1 MDKEFS
7 PTPKKQTQEED
18 LVDRLRIFPQV
29 ENLTKWDINRKEN
42 NLCRL

>member
-29 ENLTKWDINRKEN
+29 ENLPSGTSIEREQSV
-42 NLCRL
+42 